1 LLRLATCITHEH
13 NPFLVVL
20 AVCICAVACFAALD
34 LRARRADGYAGN
46 TWWLAGS
53 ALCFGC
59 GVWATHFVAMLAF
72 LAPVPVTY
80 DIGHTAVSIV
90 VSTLGVAAAFAL
102 ADQDQRFG
110 PVVGG
115 LVIGLSI
122 GAMHNIGMGGMEL
135 AGQVLRDPTRSTV
148 SVGIGAAFAML
159 ALFNERDDGSARR
172 RALSVLLLVLAV
184 GGLHFTAMSGT
195 TIVPSVLASPS
206 DAPNGNLPLAVAVA
220 AVTGLIL
227 VLGAAASILDKRRDI
242 EVDRQ
247 RALASVTFEGIL
259 IHRHGVVLDANEAFC
274 RMVGGPV
281 GGLRGKHLLAF
292 IAPEDAE
299 IVRAQIDRST
309 GQPFETTILTTDGRR
324 CPVEILSREIERADG
339 PARVM
344 AIRDLTERHQAEEQ
358 VRHMAHHD
366 VLTGLPNR
374 ALLAQ
379 RLSQALAAATPG
391 RAQVGMLCID
401 LDRFKPVND
410 MLGHQS
416 GDLLLTQ
423 VAQRLRACARTGD
436 TVARLGGDEFAIALP
451 AVAGM
456 DVAQAIARRV
466 VATLSQPFDVN
477 GAQVSIG
484 ASVGVALSTAEGT
497 SPERLLRDADT
508 ALYVAKES
516 GRGRECVFDAAMGQR
531 VSDRRQLEQDLRE
544 AVAGQQLELFY
555 QPVVDCRTEAV
566 LGYEAL
572 VRWNHPTRGRVPP
585 IDFIPLAEET
595 GTIIEL
601 GRWVMETACAQ
612 AASWPLPRRIAVN
625 LSPAQ
630 FQQPDLVEMVVEI
643 LQRTGLPPARL
654 EIEVTEGVLIA
665 DADAALRIFRGLR
678 AAGVKIALDDFG
690 SGYSSMT
697 YLRQFPFDK
706 IKIDR
711 AFIHGLE
718 TDQEAQAIVGAIL
731 ALASGLH
738 MQVTAEGV
746 ETESQLEELRAR
758 GCGQVQG
765 YLLGLPVPAANL
777 DFSPPR
783 AVDAAPAPARA
794 LAANAAD

>member
-1 LLRLATCITHEH
+1 
-13 NPFLVVL
+13 
-20 AVCICAVACFAALD
+20 
-34 LRARRADGYAGN
+34 
-46 TWWLAGS
+46 
-53 ALCFGC
+53 
-59 GVWATHFVAMLAF
+59 M
-72 LAPVPVTY
+72 
-80 DIGHTAVSIV
+80 
-90 VSTLGVAAAFAL
+90 
-102 ADQDQRFG
+102 
-110 PVVGG
+110 
-115 LVIGLSI
+115 
-122 GAMHNIGMGGMEL
+122 
-135 AGQVLRDPTRSTV
+135 
-148 SVGIGAAFAML
+148 
-159 ALFNERDDGSARR
+159 
-172 RALSVLLLVLAV
+172 
-184 GGLHFTAMSGT
+184 
-195 TIVPSVLASPS
+195 
-206 DAPNGNLPLAVAVA
+206 
-220 AVTGLIL
+220 
-227 VLGAAASILDKRRDI
+227 
-242 EVDRQ
+242 
-247 RALASVTFEGIL
+247 
-259 IHRHGVVLDANEAFC
+259 
-274 RMVGGPV
+274 
-281 GGLRGKHLLAF
+281 
-292 IAPEDAE
+292 
-299 IVRAQIDRST
+299 AQ
-309 GQPFETTILTTDGRR
+309 
-324 CPVEILSREIERADG
+324 
-339 PARVM
+339 
-344 AIRDLTERHQAEEQ
+344 
-358 VRHMAHHD
+358 HD

-374 ALLAQ
+374 ALLSL

-416 GDLLLTQ
+416 GDLQLTQ
-423 VAQRLRACARTGD
+423 VAQRLRACARAGD

-466 VATLSQPFDVN
+466 VTTLSQPFDVN

-484 ASVGVALSTAEGT
+484 ASVGVALSGGEDITA
-497 SPERLLRDADT
+497 ERLLRDADT
-508 ALYVAKES
+508 ALYVAKDS

-555 QPVVDCRTEAV
+555 QPVVDCRTEVV

-585 IDFIPLAEET
+585 ADFIPLAEET

-630 FQQPDLVEMVVEI
+630 FQQPDVVEMVVEI

-654 EIEVTEGVLIA
+654 EVEVTEGVLIA

-765 YLLGLPVPAANL
+765 YLLGLPVPAASL
-777 DFSPPR
+777 DFSSPR
-783 AVDAAPAPARA
+783 AVDAAPAPTLA